1 MSHLKTAPPLTS
13 KRTFLLSKAP
23 RLPLQSLGDF
33 YDEDQQ
39 LNVVVRRDQAKPLVS
54 GSEFGYTASKTLHAP
69 SDDDPDPEDEGC
81 Y

>member
-1 MSHLKTAPPLTS
+1 MSHLKTTPLLTS
-13 KRTFLLSKAP
+13 KRAFLLSKAP
-23 RLPLQSLGDF
+23 RLPLQSLGDS

-39 LNVVVRRDQAKPLVS
+39 LNVVVRRGQAKSLVS
-54 GSEFGYTASKTLHAP
+54 VDGFGYTASKTLHAP

>member
-1 MSHLKTAPPLTS
+1 MSHLKTASPLTS
-13 KRTFLLSKAP
+13 KRAFLLSESH
-23 RLPLQSLGDF
+23 RLQLQNLGDS

-39 LNVVVRRDQAKPLVS
+39 LNVVVRGDQAKPLVS
-54 GSEFGYTASKTLHAP
+54 GSGFGYTASKTLHAP